1 MTATR
6 SCTVR
11 LLTAAVTVTVTVAV
25 LGGCSAGGD
34 DAGNEADARP
44 TSADAS
50 TPSPVTTPS
59 TKTARSA
66 GLIAEPSGGQALCL
80 EQRADSALTAMF
92 NPIAEA
98 RGDLTITKVSAVGT
112 DVRLVAAEGVV
123 VTSKPAFGPGLEV
136 GGGWP
141 MHSDRLQRK
150 TDLSTRQE
158 LRGMELTD
166 GQRVLPLFRV
176 RAAKG
181 ALLDALELSWTDA
194 NDDSGTVALPVGT
207 RFSGGRCA
215 L

>member
-6 SCTVR
+6 SCAIR
-11 LLTAAVTVTVTVAV
+11 LLTAAVTVAV

-34 DAGNEADARP
+34 GGGNEADRRS

-50 TPSPVTTPS
+50 TPSPITPPS
-59 TKTARSA
+59 TETARRAS
-66 GLIAEPSGGQALCL
+66 LMAEPSGGQASCVQ
-80 EQRADSALTAMF
+80 QRTGSALTAMF
-92 NPIAEA
+92 GPIAEA
-98 RGDLTITKVSAVGT
+98 RGDLSITKVSAAGT

-123 VTSKPAFGPGLEV
+123 VTSKPAFGPGIQV

-141 MHSDRLQRK
+141 MDSDRLQRK

-166 GQRVLPLFRV
+166 GQRVLPLIRV
-176 RAAKG
+176 RAPKG
-181 ALLDALELSWTDA
+181 ALLDTLKLSWTDA
-194 NDDSGTVALPVGT
+194 KYNSGTVNLPVGT
-207 RFSGGRCA
+207 RFSGGRCT